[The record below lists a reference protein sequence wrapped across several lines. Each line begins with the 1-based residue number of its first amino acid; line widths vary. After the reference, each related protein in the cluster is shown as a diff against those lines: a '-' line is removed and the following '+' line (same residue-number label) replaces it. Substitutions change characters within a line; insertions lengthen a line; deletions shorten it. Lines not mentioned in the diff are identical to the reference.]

1 MRKAIF
7 GKVHKKLG
15 NNLKQLISGGA
26 KLDVEVG
33 EIFERLG
40 FYVTEGYG
48 LTETSPIIAVATIKE
63 RKLGTVG
70 KLLPRTE
77 VKIVEEEIWVKGPQ
91 VMKGYY
97 KKPDKTKKISTPRA
111 PKSKTLDIPR

>member
-1 MRKAIF
+1 M
-7 GKVHKKLG
+7 
-15 NNLKQLISGGA
+15 
-26 KLDVEVG
+26 DVEVG

-97 KKPDKTKKISTPRA
+97 KKPTETAEVFTQDGWFKTGDAGKFDEAGNLIITDRIKDLM
-111 PKSKTLDIPR
+111 KT